1 MVPLCDGAHR
11 YCQGAALLCP
21 RGTIMSE
28 IRHQW
33 EGYMRGL
40 LRGTAALAVGMLL
53 SAPAVRAQGA
63 EFSLGAGATVPLGT
77 FDDASKIGYHGLVGV
92 SFAPSSFP
100 LGIQIDGM
108 YDRLKQD
115 ESVGDRSFQI
125 IQGTANLIYKFKTSE
140 ESSFRPYLIGGAG
153 VYNLKL
159 VSGTDVAG
167 PGVGNVGNTSTD
179 FGLNG
184 GAGFD
189 FKAGSIGLFIEGR
202 FHNVFSDGPNL
213 KFIPITAGIR
223 LGGN

>member
-1 MVPLCDGAHR
+1 
-11 YCQGAALLCP
+11 
-21 RGTIMSE
+21 
-28 IRHQW
+28 
-33 EGYMRGL
+33 MRGL
-40 LRGTAALAVGMLL
+40 VKGAAAVALGLLL
-53 SAPAVRAQGA
+53 SAPAARAQGA
-63 EFSLGAGATVPLGT
+63 EFSLGAGTTIPLGT

-115 ESVGDRSFQI
+115 ASVGDRSFQI

-140 ESSFRPYLIGGAG
+140 ESSFRPYLIGGLG
-153 VYNLKL
+153 IYNLKL

-167 PGVGNVGNTSTD
+167 PGVGNSGNTGTD

-189 FKAGSIGLFIEGR
+189 IKTGGIGLFIEGR
-202 FHNVFSDGPNL
+202 FHDVFTEGENL
-213 KFIPITAGIR
+213 KFIPITLGVR
-223 LGGN
+223 FGGN